1 MPSTYPEMWE
11 ARFERNV
18 NDGANAPWL
27 DGIPELD
34 TQVIEMGSGTASEK
48 NIIHI
53 PTSDFEPTVLVDNTA
68 YPLSVEQY
76 DDDEVIVKLHKFQS
90 LPTELTDDQVL
101 GASYA
106 KIDAATNAHKEAILA
121 KKFARAAHAMAPN
134 ANTAATPVILT
145 TGKGVNAETAATG
158 DRLKM
163 TYEDLVAFK
172 AACDSAT
179 PKMPAQGRRLVL
191 CDDHWNDLLLDRKN
205 FGDQLVNYKEG
216 SPAPRI
222 LGFDLHRYADNP
234 HYNGTT
240 ELAFGATPTAT
251 QSQGSFAFVVS
262 NVAKKTGFTKQ
273 YFKDAKT
280 DTRNQSNELNY
291 RHYFVACPKRLQKIA
306 AIASGR
312 KA

>member
-11 ARFERNV
+11 KRFERNV
-18 NDGANAPWL
+18 KDGANAPWL

-34 TQVIEMGSGTASEK
+34 TEVIEMGSGTATEK

-68 YPLSVEQY
+68 YPLAVEAY
-76 DDDEVIVKLHKFQS
+76 DDAEVTVRLHKFQS

-121 KKFARAAHAMAPN
+121 KKYARAAHAMAPA

-145 TGKGVNAETAATG
+145 TGKDLNAATAVATE
-158 DRLKM
+158 RLQM
-163 TYEDLVAFK
+163 AYQDLVALK
-172 AACDSAT
+172 AACDGAT
-179 PKMPAQGRRLVL
+179 PKMPTQGRRLVL

-222 LGFDLHRYADNP
+222 LGFDIFRYSDNP
-234 HYNGTT
+234 SYNGTT
-240 ELAFGATPTAT
+240 KLAFGATPTSV
-251 QSQGSFAFVVS
+251 QSQASFVFVVS

-273 YFKDAKT
+273 YFKDAKG

-312 KA
+312 KS